1 MLWLGRVDPDIAGI
15 LAELNVPC
23 VAPEPSISIEDP
35 LNYVAIIVLFEQQIP
50 SSLIKLEKGAFSIT
64 PAILVLSAD
73 PESAAAAMV
82 GAGFDAFDLLRV
94 PCRPE
99 IARAKF
105 RQLLQ
110 AHRARRQLEHNLK
123 TLRVELETEIHVRMA
138 KDLMRE
144 RHTRILNRLA
154 GCSSFADGNM
164 MAAAEEIARAADEAF
179 GLLDK
184 DKPSYLVGESLGSGV
199 AAYLAGK
206 YPGHIADLML
216 LSPYNRLTDVAQ
228 ARMPLLP
235 VRLMLIDRFPST
247 DYLKHYHG
255 PVGIMVDGRDEVVPE
270 KFGIRLF
277 DSYAGPKRFWRF
289 PDSGHIAI
297 EEPLKFWSEV
307 LDFWRANKPEQFRY

>member
-1 MLWLGRVDPDIAGI
+1 MPETIRPVTEGQT
-15 LAELNVPC
+15 VPG
-23 VAPEPSISIEDP
+23 AAFARR
-35 LNYVAIIVLFEQQIP
+35 LRRLVAIGLVLYGLVCIGCASFQRRMLYFPPRFTPQQVDEAAGAAGLRRWTNSSGEAVGMRIP
-50 SSLIKLEKGAFSIT
+50 SPRQPSTGQVLILYGNGSWTVGCARYAEVIQSLA
-64 PAILVLSAD
+64 
-73 PESAAAAMV
+73 
-82 GAGFDAFDLLRV
+82 AFDVFVLEY
-94 PCRPE
+94 PGYADRPGTPSQKN
-99 IARAKF
+99 IF
-105 RQLLQ
+105 
-110 AHRARRQLEHNLK
+110 
-123 TLRVELETEIHVRMA
+123 
-138 KDLMRE
+138 
-144 RHTRILNRLA
+144 
-154 GCSSFADGNM
+154 
-164 MAAAEEIARAADEAF
+164 RAADEAF

-184 DKPSYLVGESLGSGV
+184 DKPIYLVGESLGSGV

-206 YPGHIADLML
+206 YPGHIAGLML

-297 EEPLKFWSEV
+297 EEPPKFWSEV
-307 LDFWRANKPEQFRY
+307 LGFWRTNKPEQFRY